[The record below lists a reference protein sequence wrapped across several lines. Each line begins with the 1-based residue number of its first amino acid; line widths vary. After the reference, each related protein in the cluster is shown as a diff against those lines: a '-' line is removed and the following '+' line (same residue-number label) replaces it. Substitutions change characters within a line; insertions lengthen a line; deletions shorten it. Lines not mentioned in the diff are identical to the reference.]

1 MEQEQPEEQRLPH
14 RSVLHNVGIARS
26 LAARPLLS
34 LVLGVAFVALS
45 ASFYWGHG
53 PGGRYHDATRGETL
67 VMALSCLVIGG
78 YFLRATFLYL
88 SRRRGR
94 GRPEAG

>member
-1 MEQEQPEEQRLPH
+1 MEQEQPEEQVPR
-14 RSVLHNVGIARS
+14 RSVLHNLGFARS
-26 LAARPLLS
+26 LAARPWLS

-78 YFLRATFLYL
+78 YFLRATYL
-88 SRRRGR
+88 SRRRS
-94 GRPEAG
+94 

>member
-1 MEQEQPEEQRLPH
+1 MEQDEPQEQLPH
-14 RSVLHNVGIARS
+14 RSVLHNLGIARS
-26 LAARPLLS
+26 LAARPVLS

-78 YFLRATFLYL
+78 YFLRATALAW
-88 SRRRGR
+88 RRGR
-94 GRPEAG
+94 S

>member
-1 MEQEQPEEQRLPH
+1 MEQDPPEEQLPR
-14 RSVLHNVGIARS
+14 RSVLHNLGFARS
-26 LAARPLLS
+26 LAARPVLS

-45 ASFYWGHG
+45 ASFYLGHG

-78 YFLRATFLYL
+78 YFLRATFRYL
-88 SRRRGR
+88 SRARERSAR
-94 GRPEAG
+94 SAG